1 MNNKQTTPGTVNV
14 PETTNTQDV
23 ITLAP
28 GETITPEKIAANK
41 AKADAWYYG
50 TTKTG
55 KPLTGKQV
63 KNKIASDKAKELRK
77 ETNQAK
83 KEAVQNERDERR
95 KLSFHF
101 KQLQKFA
108 DNYIALLSKETG
120 KVITVQDVQA
130 LKYGNFLPF
139 LTEREDMAN
148 TLNGWTFNRLLS
160 VVARYYRN
168 EAKNQVIASVLA
180 DIE

>member
-1 MNNKQTTPGTVNV
+1 MNANTNQVANIPATVN
-14 PETTNTQDV
+14 EKKF
-23 ITLAP
+23 ITLD
-28 GETITPEKIAANK
+28 E
-41 AKADAWYYG
+41 G
-50 TTKTG
+50 TTHKG
-55 KPLTGKQV
+55 LKQLNAR
-63 KNKIASDKAKELRK
+63 KEKAEIRK
-77 ETNQAK
+77 ETNDAK
-83 KEAVQNERDERR
+83 KLAVQSERDERR

-108 DNYIALLSKETG
+108 ENYIALLSKETG
-120 KVITVQDVQA
+120 KQITVDDVQA

-168 EAKNQVIASVLA
+168 EAKNQVLSSVLS

>member
-1 MNNKQTTPGTVNV
+1 MQTNTNTNTNAANTNLPDQAAKV
-14 PETTNTQDV
+14 PTTTNKRDI
-23 ITLAP
+23 ITLD
-28 GETITPEKIAANK
+28 E
-41 AKADAWYYG
+41 G
-50 TTKTG
+50 TTHKG
-55 KPLTGKQV
+55 LKQL
-63 KNKIASDKAKELRK
+63 NARKEKSAIRK

-83 KEAVQNERDERR
+83 KEAVQIERDERR

-120 KVITVQDVQA
+120 KQITVNDVLT
-130 LKYGNFLPF
+130 LKYSNFLPF

-168 EAKNQVIASVLA
+168 EAKNQVIASVLM

>member
-1 MNNKQTTPGTVNV
+1 MNANTNQAAKIPATVNKK
-14 PETTNTQDV
+14 DF

-28 GETITPEKIAANK
+28 GETISPEKIK
-41 AKADAWYYG
+41 EGREKADAWYLG

-55 KPLTGKQV
+55 KPLSGKQV
-63 KNKIASDKAKELRK
+63 KNKIASDKHKELRK

-83 KEAVQNERDERR
+83 KDAVQSERDERR

-108 DNYIALLSKETG
+108 ENYIALLSKETG
-120 KVITVQDVQA
+120 KKITVDDVQA

-139 LTEREDMAN
+139 LTEREDISN

-168 EAKNQVIASVLA
+168 ESKNQVIASVLM

>member
-1 MNNKQTTPGTVNV
+1 MSAQNTVQSPEQTLTEGKK
-14 PETTNTQDV
+14 V
-23 ITLAP
+23 ITLN
-28 GETITPEKIAANK
+28 E
-41 AKADAWYYG
+41 G
-50 TTKTG
+50 TTSKG
-55 KPLTGKQV
+55 LKQLISR
-63 KNKIASDKAKELRK
+63 KEQKELRK
-77 ETNQAK
+77 ETNEAK
-83 KEAVQNERDERR
+83 KTAIRDERDERK

-108 DNYIALLSKETG
+108 DNYIQLLSKETG
-120 KVITVQDVQA
+120 QQITISDIQS

-168 EAKNQVIASVLA
+168 ETKNQVISSVLA

>member
-1 MNNKQTTPGTVNV
+1 MSTQNTVQSPEQTLTEGKK
-14 PETTNTQDV
+14 V
-23 ITLAP
+23 ITLN
-28 GETITPEKIAANK
+28 E
-41 AKADAWYYG
+41 G
-50 TTKTG
+50 TTSKG
-55 KPLTGKQV
+55 LKQLISR
-63 KNKIASDKAKELRK
+63 KEQKELRK
-77 ETNQAK
+77 ETNEAK
-83 KEAVQNERDERR
+83 KTAIRDERDERK

-108 DNYIALLSKETG
+108 DNYIQLLSKETG
-120 KVITVQDVQA
+120 QQITISDIQS

-168 EAKNQVIASVLA
+168 ETKNQVISSVLA